1 MNSKRDLSD
10 SLLLIGRVIRPHGIG
25 GLLKISS
32 YAQSPETFGNSGA
45 VYLGTGSGALSE
57 YRVSSIKPQKNFFL
71 LKLEGVNT
79 LEESEPHRGAD
90 IYIKKERLT
99 RKEAGEYF
107 WFELIGIKAYS
118 TRGELIGTVRHV
130 LSTRSNDIY
139 VIEGEKK
146 EILVPATHSAVREI
160 DLENQRMIIS
170 ETEGSID
177 LNEG

>member
-1 MNSKRDLSD
+1 MNLNKDLHD
-10 SLLLIGRVIRPHGIG
+10 SLLLIGKVIRPHGIG

-32 YAQSPETFGNSGA
+32 YAQSPETFRNAGA
-45 VYLGTGSGALSE
+45 VYLGSGSGALSE
-57 YRVSSIKPQKNFFL
+57 YRVSSIKPQKNSFL

-79 LEESEPHRGAD
+79 LEESEPYRGAD
-90 IYIKKERLT
+90 IYIKKEHLS

-118 TRGELIGTVRHV
+118 TKGEWIGTVKHI
-130 LSTRSNDIY
+130 LSARSNDVY

-170 ETEGSID
+170 ETEGDID